1 MILANRIGLLTPD
14 ELIAWADG
22 MILGTSEPPS
32 YLIDLALGDLPT
44 DPEALDLVRNEP
56 NESEIAQLAQ
66 LILERFNDTS
76 EMNELGLHCY
86 QLALLAKAN
95 PASGCFGRRTRF
107 ICTVKASSLFQTQS
121 PCSWKPCRK
130 LHAPPFE
137 ADKTNS
143 SSFTPDCRDDR

>member
-1 MILANRIGLLTPD
+1 MPSLLSQSRIMILANRIGVLTPD

-22 MILGTSEPPS
+22 MILGTSEPPC

-56 NESEIAQLAQ
+56 NESEITQLAE

-86 QLALLAKAN
+86 QLALLAKGQSRERLLWVSDEIHLCGEGIKSLSDSEPLLMEALLETAR
-95 PASGCFGRRTRF
+95 PA
-107 ICTVKASSLFQTQS
+107 I
-121 PCSWKPCRK
+121 
-130 LHAPPFE
+130 
-137 ADKTNS
+137 
-143 SSFTPDCRDDR
+143 

>member
-1 MILANRIGLLTPD
+1 MPSRLSQSRIMILANRIGLLTPG

-56 NESEIAQLAQ
+56 DESEIAQLAQ

-76 EMNELGLHCY
+76 EVNELGLHCY
-86 QLALLAKAN
+86 QLALLAKGQ
-95 PASGCFGRRTRF
+95 SRERLLWVSDEIHLCGEG
-107 ICTVKASSLFQTQS
+107 IKSLS
-121 PCSWKPCRK
+121 DSEP
-130 LHAPPFE
+130 LLMDALLE
-137 ADKTNS
+137 AARPTI
-143 SSFTPDCRDDR
+143 

>member
-1 MILANRIGLLTPD
+1 MPSLLSQSRIMILANRIGLLTPD

-22 MILGTSEPPS
+22 MILGTSEPPC

-76 EMNELGLHCY
+76 EMNALGLHCY
-86 QLALLAKAN
+86 QLALLAKGQ
-95 PASGCFGRRTRF
+95 SRERLLWMSDEIHLCVEG
-107 ICTVKASSLFQTQS
+107 IKSLS
-121 PCSWKPCRK
+121 DSEP
-130 LHAPPFE
+130 LLME
-137 ADKTNS
+137 ALLETARP
-143 SSFTPDCRDDR
+143 TI